1 MSLTPELQK
10 IVRQFSMVPDP
21 KLRYQ
26 QLLSFA
32 SKLPKMDD
40 ELKTEENRVKGCQST
55 VYVHATV
62 DENGKV
68 VYQGD
73 SDSQLTKGLVA
84 LLVRGLSGAPAEEIA
99 KVSPEFIKEA
109 GLAVSLTPSRNNGF
123 LNMLAAMKAQALA
136 LTNQ

>member
-1 MSLTPELQK
+1 
-10 IVRQFSMVPDP
+10 
-21 KLRYQ
+21 
-26 QLLSFA
+26 
-32 SKLPKMDD
+32 
-40 ELKTEENRVKGCQST
+40 
-55 VYVHATV
+55 
-62 DENGKV
+62 
-68 VYQGD
+68 
-73 SDSQLTKGLVA
+73 VA